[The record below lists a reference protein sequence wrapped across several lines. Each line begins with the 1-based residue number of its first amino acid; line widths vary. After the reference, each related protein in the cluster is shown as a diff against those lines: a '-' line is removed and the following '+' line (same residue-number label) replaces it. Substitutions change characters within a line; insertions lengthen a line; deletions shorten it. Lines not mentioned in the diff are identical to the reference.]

1 MRRIVSWLTEFSYRK
16 SWIIILAI
24 ALVTGYGVLTFTRV
38 NQELIPDIEFPVMV
52 LAVQSPGDQPEQVA
66 QNVIAPI
73 EAATSGVDGLQA
85 TESTSVSGF
94 GVVLYSFEFGT
105 SVDAAEDAVQEEIAN
120 VPLGPGVTTNTI
132 TFDPTL
138 LPVVTFDV
146 QGDRTQAELTQIAQ
160 TQIVPEIANID
171 GVASVEV
178 VGGALDQVIITLDR
192 SAMLDQGITYDQVS
206 GTLQANNVI
215 LPSGQLQTG
224 DSTLPLQT
232 ISVYQGLDDLR
243 NLPITTADGTQ
254 VALSDIATVEEA
266 AGTSV
271 GRTRTNGE
279 PSVSIRVTKFKEA
292 NTVDVA
298 HRIIDTLDEIEP
310 ELADGV
316 SIQIFE
322 NQAEFIEESIDGV
335 IEEGVIGGILAI
347 IIVFIFLWNLRS
359 TVITAVSIPLS
370 VIMAIIALDQF
381 GYSLNIMT
389 LAGLTIAIGR
399 VIDDSIVV
407 LENVYRHMAEGEPS
421 FAATI
426 NGAREVT
433 IAIVGATA
441 TTCAVFLP
449 LGLIGG
455 LIGELFLPFALAVV
469 FALLGS
475 LIVAVTVIPMLTKYT
490 IAGRVRIE
498 PEKKAGD
505 TRLGRIY
512 TPILTWALHNR
523 WKTVIIAGALFI
535 GSFVL
540 VPFLSVTFL
549 PDTSENVVTVS
560 VAAQPGQT
568 QEAVL
573 DQTIEVEALLE
584 DYEIERYQTVI
595 TGASGDFGAIG
606 NIISGE
612 SPNSAS
618 MVIFLGNDE
627 SKGDVADE
635 LRDRIA
641 SEIPNSANISVS
653 ATGGGF
659 GPASGVQVVVSA
671 ENADAIA
678 ALPDFTREVEEAI
691 AEVDDVANVSSN
703 IGAVQETVQIEVDPA
718 AAAENGL
725 TPSQI
730 SASLRNL
737 SSATTVTTVGLETG
751 PTPVVLLMSG
761 GDVTTIEGLQE
772 LEIAPGV
779 LLGQVANL
787 TEAEQ
792 QVSITRVDGN
802 PAASITADITSENTG
817 GVSAEAQSAV
827 DGLDAPAGVD
837 VAFGGVAGDI
847 EQGFTDMFIAI
858 LISIVL
864 VYAIMALLFGSW
876 LDPFVILFS
885 LPLASI
891 GAIVALFVTGTSLS
905 ISALI
910 GVLMLVGIVVTN
922 AIVML
927 EFVIM
932 LRKDHGYATYDALV
946 EGAQTRLRPILMTAF
961 AAMLALVP
969 LSLGLTEGALIA
981 ADLGRTVIGGLFSS
995 TLLTLVVV
1003 PVIYSLVDD
1012 LKARFGHG
1020 GAEVAA
1026 APRTPEPSGELATE
1040 SPAGNN

>member
-16 SWIIILAI
+16 SWVIILAVL
-24 ALVTGYGVLTFTRV
+24 LVTGYGAYTFTRV

-52 LAVQSPGDQPEQVA
+52 LTVQSPGDQPDQVA
-66 QNVIAPI
+66 QNAIAPI
-73 EAATSGVDGLQA
+73 EAATAGIDGLNA

-94 GVVLYSFEFGT
+94 GVILYSFEFGT
-105 SVDAAEDAVQEEIAN
+105 SVDAAEAAVREELAN
-120 VPLGPGVTTNTI
+120 VPLGPEVTTNTL

-138 LPVVTFDV
+138 LPVVTFDL
-146 QGDRTQAELTQIAQ
+146 QGELSQAELTQIAQ
-160 TQIVPEIANID
+160 TQIVPELSNLD

-178 VGGALDQVIITLDR
+178 IGGALDQVVITLDR
-192 SAMLDQGITYDQVS
+192 SAMLDQGITYDQVA

-215 LPSGQLQTG
+215 LPSGQLQTEG
-224 DSTLPLQT
+224 ATLPLQT
-232 ISVYQGLDDLR
+232 ISVYQNLDDLR
-243 NLPITTADGTQ
+243 NLPITTAEGTQ
-254 VALSDIATVEEA
+254 IPLSDIATVEEA

-279 PSVSIRVTKFKEA
+279 PSVSIRVTKLKAA

-298 HRIIDTLDEIEP
+298 HSVTDTLDEIEP
-310 ELADGV
+310 TLPEGA

-335 IEEGVIGGILAI
+335 IEEGIIGGVLAI
-347 IIVFIFLWNLRS
+347 IIVFAFLWNIRS
-359 TVITAVSIPLS
+359 TVIVAVSIPLS
-370 VIMAIIALDQF
+370 VIMAVIALDQF

-407 LENVYRHMAEGEPS
+407 LENVYRHMAEGETS
-421 FAATI
+421 FAAII

-469 FALLGS
+469 FALISS

-490 IAGRVRIE
+490 IAGRVRVQ

-512 TPILTWALHNR
+512 TPVLTWALHNR
-523 WKTVIIAGALFI
+523 WKTVIIAAALFI
-535 GSFVL
+535 GSFTL
-540 VPFLSVTFL
+540 VPFLNVAFL
-549 PDTSENVVTVS
+549 PDSSENVVTVS
-560 VAAQPGQT
+560 VAAAPGET
-568 QEAVL
+568 QQSVL
-573 DQTIEVEALLE
+573 DQTIEIEELLQ
-584 DYEIERYQTVI
+584 DYEIDRYQTVI

-606 NIISGE
+606 NIISGDN
-612 SPNSAS
+612 PNSAT
-618 MVIFLGNDE
+618 MTIFLDASE
-627 SKGDVADE
+627 DKSEVADDLRERIDSE
-635 LRDRIA
+635 LPD
-641 SEIPNSANISVS
+641 SESVSVS
-653 ATGGGF
+653 ASGGGF
-659 GPASGVQVVVSA
+659 GPSTGVQIVVSA
-671 ENADAIA
+671 ADADA
-678 ALPDFTREVEEAI
+678 VAELPEFTQQVAD
-691 AEVDDVANVSSN
+691 AVAGVDNVTNVSSN
-703 IGAVQETVQIEVDPA
+703 IGSVQDTIQIEVDPVL
-718 AAAENGL
+718 AAENNL
-725 TPSQI
+725 TPAAI

-737 SSATTVTTVGLETG
+737 SSSTTVTTIDLDQG
-751 PTPVVLLMSG
+751 PAPVVLQMSG
-761 GDVTTIEGLQE
+761 GEAATIAELE
-772 LEIAPGV
+772 ALEIASGV
-779 LLGQVANL
+779 TLGEVATL

-802 PAASITADITSENTG
+802 PAASVTADITSENTG
-817 GVSAEAQSAV
+817 GVSTEVQSAV
-827 DGLDAPAGVD
+827 DELDAPAGVE

-858 LISIVL
+858 IISIVL

-876 LDPFVILFS
+876 LDPLVILFS

-1012 LKARFGHG
+1012 LKVRFGHSER
-1020 GAEVAA
+1020 ASAS
-1026 APRTPEPSGELATE
+1026 APQRQGPAGELATDSSTGSE
-1040 SPAGNN
+1040 